1 MNDVTWHYI
10 NDPETG
16 LAVNESYNLL
26 RQFGDSNI
34 LIETNVTFRLSLAE
48 YFDPCSERMED
59 SNERLIRFAFVQ
71 AHTRAGAETSAET
84 TDSLP
89 KK

>member
-1 MNDVTWHYI
+1 MNDITWHYI

-16 LAVNESYNLL
+16 LSVNESYDLL

-34 LIETNVTFRLSLAE
+34 LIETNVTFRLSLAK

-59 SNERLIRFAFVQ
+59 SNEMLIRFAFF
-71 AHTRAGAETSAET
+71 E
-84 TDSLP
+84 
-89 KK
+89 